1 MKRQMLKIDEEI
13 CNGCGA
19 CVPNCHEGAL
29 QIVDGKARLISDL
42 FCDGLGACI
51 GHCPL
56 GAITFEEREAEAYNE
71 RRVMEENILPAGKN
85 TIIAH
90 LRHLYEHNESAYLKE
105 GLEILKEHHINIP
118 MEEITGIKEEVKMH
132 HHGFG
137 GCPGSRT
144 IDFTENKKQTNTMPA
159 SGESQPSALR
169 QWPVQMH
176 LISPSAGYFK
186 NSDLLLAADCV
197 AFALGSFHQDY
208 LTGKSLAIA
217 CPKLDSNKEVYLH
230 KLVALIDEAKV
241 NTITVM
247 VMEVPCC
254 GGLQQ
259 LAQNAAA
266 QATRKVPVKVI
277 TVSVQ
282 GEILSEN

>member
-1 MKRQMLKIDEEI
+1 
-13 CNGCGA
+13 
-19 CVPNCHEGAL
+19 
-29 QIVDGKARLISDL
+29 
-42 FCDGLGACI
+42 
-51 GHCPL
+51 
-56 GAITFEEREAEAYNE
+56 
-71 RRVMEENILPAGKN
+71 
-85 TIIAH
+85 
-90 LRHLYEHNESAYLKE
+90 
-105 GLEILKEHHINIP
+105 
-118 MEEITGIKEEVKMH
+118 
-132 HHGFG
+132 
-137 GCPGSRT
+137 
-144 IDFTENKKQTNTMPA
+144 
-159 SGESQPSALR
+159 
-169 QWPVQMH
+169 
-176 LISPSAGYFK
+176 
-186 NSDLLLAADCV
+186 V